1 MLIGDVRL
9 ALRASNVIAC
19 AMLFLLGYAFG
30 HYAGFRPWS
39 MGLAMTAVGGA
50 LVGVAILL
58 GG

>member
-1 MLIGDVRL
+1 
-9 ALRASNVIAC
+9 
-19 AMLFLLGYAFG
+19 MLFLLGYAFG